1 MMDNPLSNSQESTL
15 EKSENRQVSFPTFA
29 SRTLKAGFALLVFG
43 AIFIVLIKFNAGGP
57 EILLFPP
64 DPIPF
69 AGGAIVLVALTLLG
83 VPLIPAATAGVAIW
97 WLIQDFF
104 F

>member
-1 MMDNPLSNSQESTL
+1 MDNPLTNTQEPTL
-15 EKSENRQVSFPTFA
+15 ENSENRQFDFPTFA
-29 SRTLKAGFALLVFG
+29 NRILKAGFALLVFG
-43 AIFIVLIKFNAGGP
+43 AIFIVLIKFNIVTDHVIP
-57 EILLFPP
+57 PFP

-83 VPLIPAATAGVAIW
+83 VPLIPAAAAGVAIW